1 MKLPLDVVERICAI
15 FTPKEA
21 AQVIQILDEW
31 DSYLLQYPRSIVYL
45 SNGDFQKFV
54 ELNEEGKRDPRDII
68 YEAEGAAGHYGHWFA
83 LTFPEIEEL
92 EKAMAKE
99 FNRLAKEEETQTF
112 PDDFWNYL
120 L

>member
-45 SNGDFQKFV
+45 SNGDFQKFIK
-54 ELNEEGKRDPRDII
+54 LNEKGKRDPRDII
-68 YEAEGAAGHYGHWFA
+68 YEAEGAAGHYDHWFA
-83 LTFPEIEEL
+83 ITFPEIE
-92 EKAMAKE
+92 
-99 FNRLAKEEETQTF
+99 
-112 PDDFWNYL
+112 
-120 L
+120 